1 MKILVTGGSGFI
13 GSNFIFKALKE
24 NYTIL
29 NIDNLSYSSNFGHN
43 IKLGKKYYF
52 INTSILDRN
61 IFSIL
66 NQFKPDYLIHFA
78 AQTHVDNSINKPK
91 IFLKTNIDGTYNL
104 LESSLKYYR
113 LSKKKRFCFHHISTD
128 EVFGDIPKLI
138 KPVDENYKMNPSSP
152 YSASKAAS
160 DNLVKAWGRTYELPY
175 LITNCSNNYG
185 PMQNS
190 EKLIPKIIFNLVNNK
205 PIPIYGNGLQIRD
218 WIYVEDH
225 VTALLK
231 LLKSKFNNE
240 SFNISSSLEKTN
252 LEIVKMICET
262 MKKIVKRNKL
272 NIQSDYEKLIKFVED
287 RKGHDLRYSLSS
299 KKLIKKMGWRPKFS
313 LSKGLDL
320 TVNWYLNNYDFKNN
334 KVRKNFNTI

>member
-113 LSKKKRFCFHHISTD
+113 LSKKKDFAFT
-128 EVFGDIPKLI
+128 
-138 KPVDENYKMNPSSP
+138 
-152 YSASKAAS
+152 
-160 DNLVKAWGRTYELPY
+160 
-175 LITNCSNNYG
+175 
-185 PMQNS
+185 
-190 EKLIPKIIFNLVNNK
+190 IF
-205 PIPIYGNGLQIRD
+205 LQMR
-218 WIYVEDH
+218 Y
-225 VTALLK
+225 
-231 LLKSKFNNE
+231 
-240 SFNISSSLEKTN
+240 
-252 LEIVKMICET
+252 LEI
-262 MKKIVKRNKL
+262 
-272 NIQSDYEKLIKFVED
+272 
-287 RKGHDLRYSLSS
+287 
-299 KKLIKKMGWRPKFS
+299 
-313 LSKGLDL
+313 
-320 TVNWYLNNYDFKNN
+320 YLN
-334 KVRKNFNTI
+334 

>member
-1 MKILVTGGSGFI
+1 
-13 GSNFIFKALKE
+13 
-24 NYTIL
+24 
-29 NIDNLSYSSNFGHN
+29 
-43 IKLGKKYYF
+43 
-52 INTSILDRN
+52 
-61 IFSIL
+61 
-66 NQFKPDYLIHFA
+66 
-78 AQTHVDNSINKPK
+78 
-91 IFLKTNIDGTYNL
+91 
-104 LESSLKYYR
+104 
-113 LSKKKRFCFHHISTD
+113 
-128 EVFGDIPKLI
+128 
-138 KPVDENYKMNPSSP
+138 MNPSSP